1 MKLLSHIDIREPQR
15 IQALLEDPRNYA
27 WRAIDSEKLVNFTPD
42 IGLSAYPVPS
52 VVRTVAGH
60 PAQLRHRFWQTIE
73 GQADHT
79 GWRYIGV
86 LIYLAAGQAHPL
98 ELKLGDMDIG
108 RVQPLRADN
117 RRHLIVADR
126 AVEFI
131 GEMEVMQIDAAGDGD
146 YRIESVVLL
155 DSLPKPSRFV
165 PRIDKLQ
172 ARLHPEKAGEFSAEV
187 HFTTALAA
195 PVEAV
200 LRDESGAEVAKAS
213 GESTRLHQLH
223 FDGLTRERRYS
234 ACVTA
239 RDFAGETDSAALEID
254 TTTTAPPINE
264 VVVPLEICL
273 ADDADMAGLPLTF
286 GLPFARGAL
295 PQIEDCCLRA
305 GEECL
310 PASAKIQSRWDDD
323 SVQWA
328 LFETRAP
335 METSGAALHVNGGRQ
350 VSSADGDASSMLDN
364 LQLADWQF
372 TAVLGDGEALQS
384 SQPVQLRRGKTS
396 AVYAVE
402 HRDARGATQL
412 RSKLW
417 LRACAGQRFVTLRH
431 RLEVIAPEAAAQ
443 PDEAGQMLSLRQFTL
458 RLPFAAQTVQHGGEH
473 YALDGGWQLRHDHDL
488 AHEICGETRD
498 GRAEGRIRLAGE
510 NESLGV
516 AVRSF
521 WQTYPKAL
529 TVDSQGIDIE
539 FFPERR
545 GRELPGDEHAPHR
558 LYFWLDAAGYKLKAG
573 LALSSQVLLDLGGDP
588 RVVDW
593 LETPPLARP
602 TVDYLNSC
610 EVMPKIGARRGSRL
624 PDYETLTDSALNS
637 FQVDREGH
645 RAYGQLNFGDW
656 YGESGWSWG
665 NNEYDSAYCGY
676 SEFLRGGDAGWA
688 HWAADAARHLA
699 DVDTVNSAP
708 EAGRVGGQAMHIPGH
723 LGGYLPP
730 FFRSK
735 MRGTNLIP
743 SHIWVEG
750 PLLHWLLT
758 GDEASCESLQKT
770 REWLLQK
777 RFFDAYDF
785 NNAREAGWH
794 LIHLCALASLD
805 DAAAL
810 NAASLLVARVLE
822 RQAPGGGWLRM
833 LTDSHCGCGY
843 PRCTGATGFMVGVL
857 LCGLMRYYRLTH
869 DAAVADAIVG
879 GARWLIRNTFDHA
892 SGHFRYTSCVNRT
905 LGGKFQA
912 TQWVLE
918 GLAAAWACSGDEE
931 IGGYLSRGLAVIG
944 RFPVGIDH
952 SGLGK
957 AIAQQ
962 MRYVPSILGAL
973 QQCELAGEPPSVP
986 PTSQGEAGPVRKP

>member
-27 WRAIDSEKLVNFTPD
+27 WRAVDSEKLVNFTPD
-42 IGLSAYPVPS
+42 IGLSAYLVPS

-86 LIYLAAGQAHPL
+86 LIYLAARQAHAL

-108 RVQPLRADN
+108 RVEPLRADN
-117 RRHLIVADR
+117 RRHLIVADK

-131 GEMEVMQIDAAGDGD
+131 GEMEVMQIDAAGNGD

-155 DSLPKPSRFV
+155 DSLPEPSRFI
-165 PRIDKLQ
+165 PRIDNLR
-172 ARLHPEKAGEFSAEV
+172 ARLTPGDAGLRADL

-195 PVEAV
+195 PVEAA
-200 LRDESGAEVAKAS
+200 LRDESGAEVARVS
-213 GESTRLHQLH
+213 GEKGRLHQLR
-223 FDGLTRERRYS
+223 FDGLSRERRYS
-234 ACVTA
+234 AEITT
-239 RDFAGETDSAALEID
+239 RDFAGETDSAELAID
-254 TTTTAPPINE
+254 TTPAVARSEE

-273 ADDADMAGLPLTF
+273 ANDADMAGLPLTF
-286 GLPFARGAL
+286 GLPFARGEV
-295 PQIEDCCLRA
+295 PQIEDCRLQARA
-305 GEECL
+305 ETL
-310 PASAKIQSRWDDD
+310 PASAKVQSRWDDE
-323 SVQWA
+323 SLQWA
-328 LFETRAP
+328 LFETRVP
-335 METSGAALHVNGGRQ
+335 SDLSGAALHINSGRRTAG
-350 VSSADGDASSMLDN
+350 ADTDAGSMLDK
-364 LQLADWQF
+364 LRPDDWQY
-372 TAVLGDGEALQS
+372 TAILGDGEALQS
-384 SQPVQLRRGKTS
+384 SPPVQLRRGKTS

-417 LRACAGQRFVTLRH
+417 LRTCAGQRFVTLRH
-431 RLEVIAPEAAAQ
+431 RLEVIAPAAAAQ
-443 PDEAGQMLSLRQFTL
+443 PDEAEQMLSLRQFTL
-458 RLPFAAQTVQHGGEH
+458 RLPFAAQTVQHGGEIH
-473 YALDGGWQLRHDHDL
+473 ALDGGWQLRHDHDL
-488 AHEICGETRD
+488 AHEICGDMRD
-498 GRAEGRIRLAGE
+498 GRADGRIRLAGE

-529 TVDSQGIDIE
+529 TVDAAGIDLD

-558 LYFWLDAAGYKLKAG
+558 LYFWLDEAGYKLKAG
-573 LALSSQVLLDLGGDP
+573 LALSSEVLLETSGDE
-588 RVVDW
+588 RVFAW
-593 LETPPLARP
+593 LDSPPLARP
-602 TVDYLNSC
+602 SVDYLNSC
-610 EVMPKIGARRGSRL
+610 GVLPAVGARSGSRL
-624 PDYETLTDSALNS
+624 PDYEALTDSALGS
-637 FQVDREGH
+637 FHVDREQR
-645 RAYGQLNFGDW
+645 RAYGQINFGDW

-688 HWAADAARHLA
+688 HWAAEAARHLA
-699 DVDTVNSAP
+699 DVDTVNFAAH
-708 EAGRVGGQAMHIPGH
+708 AGRVGGQAMHIPGH

-758 GDEASCESLQKT
+758 GDEAAYESLQKT

-794 LIHLCALASLD
+794 LIHLCAFASLD

-857 LCGLMRYYRLTH
+857 LCGLMRYYRLTQ

-973 QQCELAGEPPSVP
+973 QQRELAGEPLSVP
-986 PTSQGEAGPVRKP
+986 PTSEGEAGPVRKP